1 MVLCEMHHARQSPC
15 PVLIKSL
22 QKSAFIGQISQYFPA
37 REVCDWS
44 VLTKLSL
51 RMGLVPILN
60 SQFLTPK
67 DMSKTQYVIPLY
79 LSYKKCLLNFWANN
93 LIIFKTSLC
102 MGPEP
107 IVGVAPKILNNMV

>member
-37 REVCDWS
+37 REEVCDWS

-51 RMGLVPILN
+51 RLGLVPI
-60 SQFLTPK
+60 TPLVRCVAK
-67 DMSKTQYVIPLY
+67 NFG
-79 LSYKKCLLNFWANN
+79 KKNGGA
-93 LIIFKTSLC
+93 
-102 MGPEP
+102 GGGGGGAGGGG
-107 IVGVAPKILNNMV
+107 VGVGGGMGGGGMTDSISGV